1 MNLKKY
7 IKIILNFKFNF
18 FPLFVSFY
26 IMSLFFFSYIF
37 PLLLGQKPLK
47 NFNSIN
53 LYSYFCYFSFNFS
66 NLNYITVHTHMSR
79 FYIIFRIRLDKRS
92 FNSIFFF
99 FKKKTKITINISFKL
114 IFKIKS
120 KTGVST

>member
-7 IKIILNFKFNF
+7 IKIILNFKFIF

-79 FYIIFRIRLDKRS
+79 FYIILESHLIKEVL
-92 FNSIFFF
+92 IQFFYL
-99 FKKKTKITINISFKL
+99 KKKL
-114 IFKIKS
+114 KS
-120 KTGVST
+120 QSIYHLN